1 MTCNNYVM
9 RMCVVLVTAGKIS
22 VALLLWTQLKNC
34 LELMKNTDEGK
45 MRAEELTKR
54 RMILEERSDHLKEM
68 KKRSKLKPWPVM
80 NEQKEVEFKNIEQLL
95 QAVNKL
101 GYIPVDPSKCEV
113 VIPPVIVKKT
123 TTLMIMLKN
132 KNANTDASKELN
144 VFIENIRDGEAIQVG
159 PIKEVGGG
167 RYEASF
173 TASRCGYY
181 MISIIVDGHHIPG
194 SPYK

>member
-1 MTCNNYVM
+1 M
-9 RMCVVLVTAGKIS
+9 
-22 VALLLWTQLKNC
+22 LLWTQLKNC

-54 RMILEERSDHLKEM
+54 RMILEQRSDHLKEM
-68 KKRSKLKPWPVM
+68 KNRSRLEPVISEQAKP
-80 NEQKEVEFKNIEQLL
+80 EFDNIEQLPQTIRL
-95 QAVNKL
+95 L
-101 GYIPVDPSKCEV
+101 GYTPLDPSRCEV
-113 VIPPVIVKKT
+113 VIPPVIVKKK

-132 KNANTDASKELN
+132 KNNNPVTRSCAEIN
-144 VFIENIRDGEAIQVG
+144 VITRKNKGGEAIQVRG
-159 PIKEVGGG
+159 IKEVGGG

>member
-1 MTCNNYVM
+1 M
-9 RMCVVLVTAGKIS
+9 
-22 VALLLWTQLKNC
+22 LLWTQLKNC

-54 RMILEERSDHLKEM
+54 RMILEERSDHLKQM
-68 KKRSKLKPWPVM
+68 KNRSRLEPVM
-80 NEQKEVEFKNIEQLL
+80 SEQPKPEFDNIEQLSQTIRL
-95 QAVNKL
+95 L
-101 GYIPVDPSKCEV
+101 GYIPLDPSKCEV
-113 VIPPVIVKKT
+113 VIPPVIIVKKK

-132 KNANTDASKELN
+132 KNNNPVTRSCAEIN
-144 VFIENIRDGEAIQVG
+144 VIVKKTKGGEAIQVRG
-159 PIKEVGGG
+159 IKEVGGG

>member
-1 MTCNNYVM
+1 M
-9 RMCVVLVTAGKIS
+9 
-22 VALLLWTQLKNC
+22 LWTQLKNC
-34 LELMKNTDEGK
+34 LELMKNTGEGK

-54 RMILEERSDHLKEM
+54 RMILEQRSDHLKEM
-68 KKRSKLKPWPVM
+68 KKKSRLHPVAS
-80 NEQKEVEFKNIEQLL
+80 EQAEPEFENIEQLCE
-95 QAVNKL
+95 AVNKFPFVL
-101 GYIPVDPSKCEV
+101 LDPSNCEV

-123 TTLMIMLKN
+123 TALMIMLKN
-132 KNANTDASKELN
+132 KNNKPVTDASKELN
-144 VFIENIRDGEAIQVG
+144 VFIENIRGGKAIQVG

-194 SPYK
+194 SPYR

>member
-1 MTCNNYVM
+1 M
-9 RMCVVLVTAGKIS
+9 
-22 VALLLWTQLKNC
+22 LLWTQLKNC

-45 MRAEELTKR
+45 MRAEEFTKR
-54 RMILEERSDHLKEM
+54 RMILEQRSDHLKEI
-68 KKRSKLKPWPVM
+68 KKRSRLQPVM
-80 NEQKEVEFKNIEQLL
+80 SEQAEPEFDNIEQLCETI
-95 QAVNKL
+95 NKL
-101 GYIPVDPSKCEV
+101 GYIPLEPSMCEV
-113 VIPPVIVKKT
+113 VIPLVIVKKK

-132 KNANTDASKELN
+132 KNNNPVTDASKQLN
-144 VFIENIRDGEAIQVG
+144 VFIENIRCSEAIQVG

>member
-1 MTCNNYVM
+1 M
-9 RMCVVLVTAGKIS
+9 
-22 VALLLWTQLKNC
+22 LLWAQLKNC

-54 RMILEERSDHLKEM
+54 RMILEQRSDHLKEM
-68 KKRSKLKPWPVM
+68 KNRSRLEPVM
-80 NEQKEVEFKNIEQLL
+80 SEQAKPEFDNIEQLSQTIRL
-95 QAVNKL
+95 L
-101 GYIPVDPSKCEV
+101 GYIPLDPSKCEV

-132 KNANTDASKELN
+132 KNNNPVTRSSEDITVVVKNTKG
-144 VFIENIRDGEAIQVG
+144 GEAIQMRA
-159 PIKEVGGG
+159 IKEVGGG

>member
-1 MTCNNYVM
+1 M
-9 RMCVVLVTAGKIS
+9 
-22 VALLLWTQLKNC
+22 LLWTQLKNC

-45 MRAEELTKR
+45 MRVEELTKR
-54 RMILEERSDHLKEM
+54 RMILEQRSDHLKEM
-68 KKRSKLKPWPVM
+68 KKRSRLQPVM
-80 NEQKEVEFKNIEQLL
+80 SEQAEPEFQNIEQLCETI
-95 QAVNKL
+95 NRL

-113 VIPPVIVKKT
+113 DIPPVIVKKK

-132 KNANTDASKELN
+132 KNNNRVDDASKQLN
-144 VFIENIRDGEAIQVG
+144 VVIDNIRGGEAIQVG

>member
-1 MTCNNYVM
+1 M
-9 RMCVVLVTAGKIS
+9 
-22 VALLLWTQLKNC
+22 LLWTQLKNC
-34 LELMKNTDEGK
+34 LELMKNTNEGK
-45 MRAEELTKR
+45 MRAEEFTKR
-54 RMILEERSDHLKEM
+54 RMILEQRSDHLKEI
-68 KKRSKLKPWPVM
+68 KKRSRLQPVTS
-80 NEQKEVEFKNIEQLL
+80 EQAESEFENIEQLCETI
-95 QAVNKL
+95 NKL

-123 TTLMIMLKN
+123 MTLIIMLKN
-132 KNANTDASKELN
+132 KNNIPITRSCAEIN
-144 VFIENIRDGEAIQVG
+144 VVIKKTKGGEAIKVG

-173 TASRCGYY
+173 IASRCGYY